1 MPIRSTTG
9 FVLVAI
15 VAICSSGCSSS
26 RDRSKEKEKPAIVP
40 RQPAFVGTVTLVNL
54 ESQFVLIDNG
64 LLPIP
69 PIGLV
74 LKSYTAGVESAELVT
89 SAARRRPFTIAD
101 IRHGTPRKGDRVF
114 VASSAV
120 LPAQVPSQPGVQ
132 PGNSPLPEVP
142 EFLPPVQLSP
152 TPSVDQ

>member
-15 VAICSSGCSSS
+15 VAICSSGCAS
-26 RDRSKEKEKPAIVP
+26 RGRAKEKEKPAIVP
-40 RQPAFVGTVTLVNL
+40 RQPAFVGTVALVNL

-74 LKSYTAGVESAELVT
+74 LKSYTAGVESGELVT

-101 IRHGTPRKGDRVF
+101 IRRGTPRKGDRVF
-114 VASSAV
+114 VASSDV
-120 LPAQVPSQPGVQ
+120 LPAQSVSQPDVP
-132 PGNSPLPEVP
+132 PGNHPSPGVP